1 MEFLSRQ
8 FATAAA
14 AVVLAGCAAG
24 PEPEREVSMTLPAP
38 EVRRVLVQ
46 TIPRGAWVERDNEY
60 LGVAPIE
67 VPVEVRSDGSARR
80 ITVIRVQDWTGAW
93 ERKVLTSVAPVP
105 ERMLFDLR
113 GLSGYAPGV
122 SLGP

>member
-1 MEFLSRQ
+1 M
-8 FATAAA
+8 
-14 AVVLAGCAAG
+14 LAGCASA
-24 PEPEREVSMTLPAP
+24 PEREVSMTLPAP

-60 LGVAPIE
+60 LGVAPLE

>member
-1 MEFLSRQ
+1 MGVLSRK

-38 EVRRVLVQ
+38 EIRRVMVQ
-46 TIPRGAWVERDNEY
+46 SIPRGAWVERDNEY
-60 LGVAPIE
+60 MGVAPME
-67 VPVEVRSDGSARR
+67 VPVEVRSDGHAQR

-113 GLSGYAPGV
+113 GLSGYEPGV
-122 SLGP
+122 TLGP

>member
-1 MEFLSRQ
+1 M
-8 FATAAA
+8 
-14 AVVLAGCAAG
+14 
-24 PEPEREVSMTLPAP
+24 
-38 EVRRVLVQ
+38 
-46 TIPRGAWVERDNEY
+46 ERDNEY
-60 LGVAPIE
+60 LGVAPLE
-67 VPVEVRSDGSARR
+67 VPVEVRSDGHAQR

-122 SLGP
+122 TLGP